1 MKYHNYHFYVQLM
14 YINLFLGIGCGIAF
28 MPGSVAVAKYFKN
41 RRHLALAISSAG
53 GGVGSFAF
61 PPIIEMLN
69 EQYTW
74 RGMFLILGG
83 ISLNIVAFGALFRP
97 LEQEGELGENSL
109 EKEYSSEQSKLQHD
123 DKETTE
129 QLLPKGHKSEMVPLD
144 EPKLQHDISDQCG
157 FLSRHSY
164 FKIPSF
170 YMLMLNNFMFQFGAS
185 IILGHLQAYAVYEL
199 HYTPTNAALLY
210 TISGVMVLVFK
221 LLHGAL
227 ANIDYVNIF
236 RPIYQYIF
244 FYFVGGIATIC
255 LVIKTSYGIYF
266 YSAIFG
272 MSYAACGGSLI
283 PSLIIDLAGVETFGV
298 TYGIVLCCLSI
309 GQLMGGPIA
318 GE

>member
-1 MKYHNYHFYVQLM
+1 MYV
-14 YINLFLGIGCGIAF
+14 NVFLGIGCGIAF

-69 EQYTW
+69 EHYTW

-83 ISLNIVAFGALFRP
+83 ISLNIVVFGALFRP
-97 LEQEGELGENSL
+97 LEQEGELDENSL

-123 DKETTE
+123 DKETIE
-129 QLLPKGHKSEMVPLD
+129 QLLPNGHKSEMVPLD
-144 EPKLQHDISDQCG
+144 ESKQHNDVSNECG

-185 IILGHLQAYAVYEL
+185 VILGHLQAYAVYEL
-199 HYTPTNAALLY
+199 HYTPANAALLY
-210 TISGVMVLVFK
+210 TISGFMVLVFK

-227 ANIDYVNIF
+227 ASIDYVNIF

-244 FYFVGGIATIC
+244 FYLVGGIATIC
-255 LVIKTSYGIYF
+255 LVIKTSYGVYF

-283 PSLIIDLAGVETFGV
+283 PSLVIDLAGVETFGV

>member
-1 MKYHNYHFYVQLM
+1 MKCDNYLLLKLIN
-14 YINLFLGIGCGIAF
+14 INLFLGIGCGIAF

-69 EQYTW
+69 EHYTW
-74 RGMFLILGG
+74 RGMFLILGS
-83 ISLNIVAFGALFRP
+83 ISLNITVFGALFRP
-97 LEQEGELGENSL
+97 LEQPGELDENSL
-109 EKEYSSEQSKLQHD
+109 EKEYSSGQSKHQHD
-123 DKETTE
+123 DKETIE
-129 QLLPKGHKSEMVPLD
+129 KLLPNGHKSEMVHLD
-144 EPKLQHDISDQCG
+144 EPTQHNDISDQCG

-170 YMLMLNNFMFQFGAS
+170 YLLMLNNFMFQFGAS

-199 HYTPTNAALLY
+199 HYTPASASLLY

-227 ANIDYVNIF
+227 ANINYVNIF

-244 FYFVGGIATIC
+244 FYLVGGIATIC
-255 LVIKTSYGIYF
+255 LVIKTSYGVYF

-283 PSLIIDLAGVETFGV
+283 PSLVIDLAGVETFGV